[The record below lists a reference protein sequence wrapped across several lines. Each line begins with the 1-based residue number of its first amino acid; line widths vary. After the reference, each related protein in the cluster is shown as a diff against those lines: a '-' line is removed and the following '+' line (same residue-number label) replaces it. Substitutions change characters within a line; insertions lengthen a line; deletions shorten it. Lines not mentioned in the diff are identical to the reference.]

1 MIQRYLLGLLICA
14 FSTTGYSQ
22 IISTP
27 AGGDWSNPA
36 TWVGAV
42 VPGLT
47 DPVTIADGAT
57 VTIDINAE
65 ALSLSVGQATG
76 ASLLFQAAGAVT
88 LTVNTDLTIQ
98 SGSIMATAATGTE
111 TGHQLSIGG
120 NLFNEGTLDLSTNNN
135 QVSAELI
142 FTGAGNA
149 QFSGNG
155 PVSDISLLT
164 INKGNSAASILE
176 LSPSSFSFS
185 GAINTPA
192 TSPGYLNIINGMIK
206 IAGTFTMSNGLF
218 TGTTNYTIPPSGGLW
233 MANPNYTVLGRNGT
247 AYNEGTLIMDAGVLN
262 VGNSTG
268 NRLGYIAGSVVI
280 INGGE
285 INVASRFTATTT
297 FGLTY
302 TQTGGTITLNTVEN
316 PRELFASFDIRPI
329 DNSSFTM
336 SGGKIVLQN
345 ANISGQGPR
354 DYNVEAQNMNI
365 TGGTLQIGNAAT
377 TGSRTYFIQGF
388 APNIEIGTEGG
399 PVNIYLLNNTTVL
412 DSKIGAGSVLHLHDD
427 TTGFAYTQK
436 GGLFQND
443 GTIDGSFANSSLV
456 FSGELSQAQVYSGS
470 GNIVNPLSSLQLNN
484 VLPVTFSNSNAQD
497 IVVNTL
503 AMTAGD
509 INNGNN
515 TLVLGTSASSTGTLN
530 YTSGRITGAF
540 RRWVSNSTAT
550 WNFPVGVPGFT
561 RLATIDF
568 TSAPAGGGTITAS
581 FVSQPGGFN
590 GLPLTEGLNTILNT
604 SSDGF
609 WRMIA
614 ADGLSGGTYTG
625 TFEANGFSTITDY
638 TRLVLVK
645 RDDASSPW
653 VLNGTPVATSGS
665 NALAVL
671 SRTGMTGLSADF
683 APGGDLIALPVTIE
697 YLRGKNQ
704 GDAHWLQ
711 WKVSCTQTPGVRM
724 ILQHSTD
731 TRVFKNIYDLYAT
744 AAECNQPFETLN
756 RNTSPGLNYYRVRT
770 EDADGKVLFSSI
782 VALTAGKGGFMITGV
797 QPNPA
802 PANAI
807 LQVAASESGSMQ
819 VLITDKLGRVM
830 SRRTVQLI
838 PGYNPVNLP
847 VDKLAPGSYQVT
859 GITEKGRRETVIFI
873 KQ

>member
-1 MIQRYLLGLLICA
+1 MIHRLLLVLFICL
-14 FSTTGYSQ
+14 FSVTGFAQ
-22 IISTP
+22 ISSTA
-27 AGGDWSNPA
+27 AGGNWSDPA

-57 VTIDINAE
+57 VTIDVNAE
-65 ALSLSVGQATG
+65 ALSLTVGQSTG
-76 ASLLFQAAGAVT
+76 ASLLFQPAGAVT
-88 LTVNTDLTIQ
+88 LTVNADLSIQ
-98 SGSIMATAATGTE
+98 SGSVMATAATGTE
-111 TGHQLSIGG
+111 TGHVVSIGG
-120 NLFNEGTLDLSTNNN
+120 SLFNEGTLDLSTNNN
-135 QVSAELI
+135 LASALLL
-142 FTGAGNA
+142 FTGSSNT
-149 QFSGNG
+149 QFTGNG
-155 PVSDISLLT
+155 PVTDIALLT
-164 INKGNSAASILE
+164 VNKGNSASSILE
-176 LSPSSFSFS
+176 LNPAAFSFRGS
-185 GAINTPA
+185 INTAA
-192 TSPGYLNIINGMIK
+192 TTAGYLNIINGMIK

-218 TGTTNYTIPPSGGLW
+218 TGTTNYTIPPTGGLW
-233 MANPNYTVLGRNGT
+233 LANPNYTVLGRNGT

-268 NRLGYIAGSVVI
+268 NRLGYIAGSVVT

-354 DYNVEAQNMNI
+354 DYNVVAQNMNI

-388 APNIEIGTEGG
+388 APNIEMGTEGG

-412 DSKIGAGSVLHLHDD
+412 DTRIGAGSVLHLNDND
-427 TTGFAYTQK
+427 ATGYAYTQK
-436 GGLFQND
+436 GALLQNH
-443 GTIDGSFANSSLV
+443 GTIEGNFAGSSVV
-456 FSGELSQAQVYSGS
+456 FSGELAQAQVYSGS
-470 GNIVNPLSSLQLNN
+470 GLIMNPLSSLQFNN
-484 VLPVTFSNSNAQD
+484 LLPVSFNNSVAQD
-497 IVVNTL
+497 IVVSSL
-503 AMTAGD
+503 SMTAGD
-509 INNGNN
+509 VNNGNN
-515 TLVLGTSASSTGTLN
+515 VLVLGSSASSTGTLN

-540 RRWVSNSTAT
+540 RRWISNSAAS
-550 WNFPVGVPGFT
+550 WNFPIGVAGLT

-568 TSAPAGGGTITAS
+568 TAAPSGGSITAS
-581 FVSQPGGFN
+581 FISQPGGFN

-614 ADGLSGGTYTG
+614 GDGLTGGSYTG
-625 TFEANGFSTITDY
+625 TFEANGFSTITDFS
-638 TRLVLVK
+638 RLVLVK
-645 RDDASSPW
+645 RDNESSPW

-683 APGGDLIALPVTIE
+683 APGGDLIALPVIIE

-711 WKVSCTQTPGVRM
+711 WKVNCTQTPGVRM
-724 ILQHSTD
+724 TLQHSTD
-731 TRVFKNIYDLYAT
+731 ARAFKNIYDIYAT
-744 AAECNQPFETLN
+744 AAECNQPFETIN
-756 RNTSPGLNYYRVRT
+756 RNTAPGLNYYRVRT

-782 VALTAGKGGFMITGV
+782 VALTGSKNGFMITGV

-807 LQVAASESGSMQ
+807 LQVAASEAGNMQ
-819 VLITDKLGRVM
+819 ILITDKLGRVM
-830 SRRTVQLI
+830 SRRSVQLI

-859 GITEKGRRETVIFI
+859 GITETGRRETVIFI